1 MNMLLENYGIAQGD
15 PDTGNISLP
24 DLMLGLR
31 DKMLNPYIQ
40 VLQQINPQIPLLK
53 SAIAMQSSYKIT
65 NGPIIQSVMNQTVYD
80 VINQYGNRPFCEYY
94 IDDFTSGPTIF
105 FRDAPFKSE
114 NGKLNFSG
122 SNPQSNKALA
132 PYFDHP
138 MIDDTDVI
146 EEDVGTS
153 DNESYSYFFTYPAN
167 AMYAQTDPRA
177 SILGMQIMTAEQES
191 DTSII
196 SNPHVDL
203 ENMYRFG
210 FKSLMIPSNAIPV
223 IPDSDIPVDLMLQAQ
238 TMNEWLVRSFVWS
251 HKMLNGTMRVK
262 GNEHLRIGRYVTQK
276 STSEEYY
283 IESVDHEIT
292 IAQPGSLGN
301 DSSYR
306 FDSTIGLTRGRHL

>member
-1 MNMLLENYGIAQGD
+1 
-15 PDTGNISLP
+15 
-24 DLMLGLR
+24 
-31 DKMLNPYIQ
+31 
-40 VLQQINPQIPLLK
+40 
-53 SAIAMQSSYKIT
+53 
-65 NGPIIQSVMNQTVYD
+65 
-80 VINQYGNRPFCEYY
+80 
-94 IDDFTSGPTIF
+94 
-105 FRDAPFKSE
+105 
-114 NGKLNFSG
+114 
-122 SNPQSNKALA
+122 
-132 PYFDHP
+132 
-138 MIDDTDVI
+138 
-146 EEDVGTS
+146 
-153 DNESYSYFFTYPAN
+153 
-167 AMYAQTDPRA
+167 
-177 SILGMQIMTAEQES
+177 MQIMTAEQES